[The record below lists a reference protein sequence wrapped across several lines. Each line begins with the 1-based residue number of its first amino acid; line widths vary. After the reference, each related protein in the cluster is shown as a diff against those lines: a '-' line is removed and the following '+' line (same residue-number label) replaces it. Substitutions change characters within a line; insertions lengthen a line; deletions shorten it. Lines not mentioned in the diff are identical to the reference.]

1 MDTQQLQQLIDAG
14 SAFGKPVLIPE
25 GRHVISSP
33 IKLPSNVLIEGE
45 NRRAII
51 EVEAGKRINLFES
64 NDIKIENVWIRNLTF
79 SGSPNYPSP
88 TTSENARIQQ
98 LGIDKNIAI
107 FLFPSTTGSTTGRI
121 SGIRISECH
130 FDELKGCSISIGHDE
145 TITEDIHITSN
156 TFSRGAFHGKVVVIA
171 GDQQKKNTSPPSWR
185 VKSTITYNWISRNGN
200 DNWRHPRLKS
210 GTSSLS
216 AIHVDGIKNVDI
228 TDNFIDR
235 TAEIGVRVEESVDV
249 HVTRNRILN
258 AGASGIAV
266 YRNCLNVSVIDNTI
280 HGWGRQPTI
289 TAILAPDTTG
299 GDYLIARR
307 GLQPGATP
315 DTTWFPPG
323 NDWQQKTYRGFDRW
337 PYTMDGI
344 DLSETK
350 KMTDDFDWLYNE
362 GTYSYHSTRI
372 VAPRFDRGMAA
383 VEIHDKVVD
392 VLVKGNSIVGSI
404 ETSPVDGRYIYA
416 CDFGISLV
424 PGVNQGLDR
433 TSTLIHVK
441 SNDIRNV
448 VGYAVFHLR
457 HLDEDD
463 RTNPSN
469 LATQCFYK
477 NNYVNGIR
485 IADAERVDE
494 FLIDRSGARG

>member
-1 MDTQQLQQLIDAG
+1 
-14 SAFGKPVLIPE
+14 
-25 GRHVISSP
+25 
-33 IKLPSNVLIEGE
+33 
-45 NRRAII
+45 
-51 EVEAGKRINLFES
+51 
-64 NDIKIENVWIRNLTF
+64 
-79 SGSPNYPSP
+79 
-88 TTSENARIQQ
+88 
-98 LGIDKNIAI
+98 
-107 FLFPSTTGSTTGRI
+107 
-121 SGIRISECH
+121 
-130 FDELKGCSISIGHDE
+130 
-145 TITEDIHITSN
+145 
-156 TFSRGAFHGKVVVIA
+156 
-171 GDQQKKNTSPPSWR
+171 
-185 VKSTITYNWISRNGN
+185 
-200 DNWRHPRLKS
+200 
-210 GTSSLS
+210 
-216 AIHVDGIKNVDI
+216 
-228 TDNFIDR
+228 
-235 TAEIGVRVEESVDV
+235 
-249 HVTRNRILN
+249 
-258 AGASGIAV
+258 
-266 YRNCLNVSVIDNTI
+266 
-280 HGWGRQPTI
+280 
-289 TAILAPDTTG
+289 
-299 GDYLIARR
+299 
-307 GLQPGATP
+307 
-315 DTTWFPPG
+315 
-323 NDWQQKTYRGFDRW
+323 
-337 PYTMDGI
+337 MDGI